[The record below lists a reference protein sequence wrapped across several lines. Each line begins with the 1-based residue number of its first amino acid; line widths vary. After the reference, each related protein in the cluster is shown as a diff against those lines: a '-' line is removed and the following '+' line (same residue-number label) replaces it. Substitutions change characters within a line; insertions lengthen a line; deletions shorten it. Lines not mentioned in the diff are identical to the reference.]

1 MAAAALV
8 GPAFQAVGAAAVG
21 AAVAGAA
28 VVGAVGLP
36 QTQQGRQPC
45 GVPERRH
52 YPCSPQCR
60 YRCWPLAPP
69 CPLIARW
76 IARCGSLPSTF
87 LESSP
92 IQTSR
97 LKKLLLWV
105 ELEVVEMR
113 RTVQCL
119 PGWQPRPQCGPGCW
133 QPRPQRLQLVRSSAH
148 RKERAY
154 QSGLKLLLWGELEV
168 VEMLPAVQCLLGWQ
182 PRPQCVPGCWQPRR
196 PQRLQLV
203 RSSSYRTDRESG
215 QTPHCY
221 SVDAARDCLSYRVRL
236 QTLPYEV

>member
-119 PGWQPRPQCGPGCW
+119 PGWQPRPQCW
-133 QPRPQRLQLVRSSAH
+133 
-148 RKERAY
+148 
-154 QSGLKLLLWGELEV
+154 
-168 VEMLPAVQCLLGWQ
+168 
-182 PRPQCVPGCWQPRR
+182 PGCWQPRR